1 MEQQVR
7 KDVMQKEGR
16 TWEEAE
22 ELWEDR
28 NRWRGLSKAEE
39 DQY

>member
-16 TWEEAE
+16 TWEESE
-22 ELWEDR
+22 ELGKTEID
-28 NRWRGLSKAEE
+28 GKACLR
-39 DQY
+39 